1 MGGGDNSQ
9 GGSNVNTKRR
19 DHLHSR
25 LSPALVGAFLGGG
38 AIAAVSVLLLSGPP
52 STATPDEAGPP
63 VSVLVQAEPVLGTS
77 AGEGCIGAQMV
88 EPGEYESVQR
98 TGSVWASWV
107 IIPDSYEQIAPAPL
121 YVLSV
126 AGFTGLSDDLDLLRP
141 AFEALDGVVL
151 LTAAEAAENELEA
164 LIAEVTTDFCVDAQ
178 RVITSMVPLLG
189 SPLTPE
195 PEPAMPRDKVLAA

>member
-1 MGGGDNSQ
+1 M
-9 GGSNVNTKRR
+9 NTKRW
-19 DHLHSR
+19 DHLYKA
-25 LSPALVGAFLGGG
+25 LLPALVGAFLGGG
-38 AIAAVSVLLLSGPP
+38 AIAAVSVLLLSASP

-63 VSVLVQAEPVLGTS
+63 VSVSVPAEPVPGTS
-77 AGEGCIGAQMV
+77 DEEGCTGAQMV
-88 EPGEYESVQR
+88 EPGEYESVER
-98 TGSVWASWV
+98 TGSVSASWV
-107 IIPDSYEQIAPAPL
+107 IIPDSYDQIAPAPL

-126 AGFTGLSDDLDLLRP
+126 AGFTGASDDLDLVRP

-151 LTAAEAAENELEA
+151 VTAVEAADNELEA

-189 SPLTPE
+189 SPMSPK